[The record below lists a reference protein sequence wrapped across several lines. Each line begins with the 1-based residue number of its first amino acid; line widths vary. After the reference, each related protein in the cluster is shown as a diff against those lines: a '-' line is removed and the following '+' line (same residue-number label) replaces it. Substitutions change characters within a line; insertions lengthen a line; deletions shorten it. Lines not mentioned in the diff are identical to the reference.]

1 MRSEG
6 ENHKPDVIL
15 LGASLDTGNL
25 GVSALLAATVK
36 CIRMQQPRASIWLL
50 EGTRVPREDVL
61 RLAGGET
68 VPLRK
73 VGVRCHKRPWRR
85 EHVLRLLVTA
95 LLLRLLPVRSWR
107 YRLTRCNSYLSRI
120 VSARCVAD
128 ITGGDSFSDI
138 YGLRR
143 LIFGTLNKLLV
154 LASGADLV
162 LLPQTYGPFRGRCA
176 RLLARLVISR
186 AAAVY
191 SRDRQGL
198 VELAALT
205 HGRRMR
211 ASPRFCPDVAF
222 MLDAIPPE
230 RVCTLP
236 TPLPE
241 KGTVELIGM
250 NVSGLLY
257 NGGYTRDNMFG
268 LRADYRSLIHRITEV
283 LLSQTRASILLIPHV
298 FVPAGHVESDSDVC
312 RRVFEDLVDRYPGRV
327 FLLQGEYDQ
336 SQVKYVIGVCRFFIG
351 SRMHACIAAIS
362 QGVPAVALAYS
373 RKFKG
378 VFGSVGCE
386 DLVVDLR
393 SEDEDGV
400 VGSLLSA
407 YRDREATVSRLQNVA
422 QVQEQVNKVFREC
435 LVRSDAGEAALA
447 GVVA

>member
-1 MRSEG
+1 M
-6 ENHKPDVIL
+6 
-15 LGASLDTGNL
+15 
-25 GVSALLAATVK
+25 
-36 CIRMQQPRASIWLL
+36 
-50 EGTRVPREDVL
+50 
-61 RLAGGET
+61 
-68 VPLRK
+68 
-73 VGVRCHKRPWRR
+73 
-85 EHVLRLLVTA
+85 
-95 LLLRLLPVRSWR
+95 
-107 YRLTRCNSYLSRI
+107 
-120 VSARCVAD
+120 
-128 ITGGDSFSDI
+128 
-138 YGLRR
+138 
-143 LIFGTLNKLLV
+143 
-154 LASGADLV
+154 
-162 LLPQTYGPFRGRCA
+162 
-176 RLLARLVISR
+176 
-186 AAAVY
+186 
-191 SRDRQGL
+191 
-198 VELAALT
+198 AALT